1 MRSEPRK
8 ITSVLAVVALLALGA
23 AGVVAQEGT
32 TTPAPA
38 AAPAPGTAATD
49 TVAPPDSAAP
59 TEAAPIDSAA
69 IDSIAMAAERADAVQ
84 VEQKNVGMWQKFAN
98 SGAVEFFLKGGL
110 FMWPL
115 LVLAVFGLA
124 IMLERFWTLSRA
136 RTNVRDLMNKVLAA
150 LKKDGVEAA
159 IQVCETTRG
168 PIPAILHAGLRRS
181 NIGIEAT
188 EKSIENA
195 GVVELSFLERGLLA
209 LVTVSNLAPLLGFL
223 GTVTGMINSFDALA
237 KQGLSNPAAVASG
250 ISEALIT
257 TAAGLIIAIPI
268 QLAYNYF
275 TTRINKFVRDIETS
289 ANMLLE
295 TFGEMDRSGITPERA
310 AEPAGAAKG

>member
-8 ITSVLAVVALLALGA
+8 FTSVLAAAALLALGA

-32 TTPAPA
+32 PTPPPATTDA
-38 AAPAPGTAATD
+38 AAAD
-49 TVAPPDSAAP
+49 TVVPPDSAAP

-69 IDSIAMAAERADAVQ
+69 IDSIGMAKDRADAVQ

-98 SGAVEFFLKGGL
+98 SGAVEFFLKGGI
-110 FMWPL
+110 FMWPIL
-115 LVLAVFGLA
+115 ALAVFGLA

-136 RTNVRDLMNKVLAA
+136 RTNIRDLMNRVLAA

-181 NIGIEAT
+181 NIGIDAT

-223 GTVTGMINSFDALA
+223 GTVSGMINAFDAIAAADQVNA
-237 KQGLSNPAAVASG
+237 KIVAAG

-257 TAAGLIIAIPI
+257 TLAGLVVAIPMSM
-268 QLAYNYF
+268 AHNYF
-275 TTRINKFVRDIETS
+275 VAQIDKFVIEMQETS
-289 ANMLLE
+289 ADLVEALVDL
-295 TFGEMDRSGITPERA
+295 GAQRSGQTA
-310 AEPAGAAKG
+310 

>member
-38 AAPAPGTAATD
+38 AAPASGTAAGD

-69 IDSIAMAAERADAVQ
+69 IDSIGMAAERADAVQ

-98 SGAVEFFLKGGL
+98 SGAVEFFLKGGA

-115 LVLAVFGLA
+115 LLLAVFGLA
-124 IMLERFWTLSRA
+124 IALERFWTLSRA

-223 GTVTGMINSFDALA
+223 GTVSGMINAFDAIAAADQVNA
-237 KQGLSNPAAVASG
+237 KVVASG

-257 TAAGLIIAIPI
+257 TLAGLVVAIPMSM
-268 QLAYNYF
+268 AHNYF
-275 TTRINKFVRDIETS
+275 VGQIDKFVIEMQETS
-289 ANMLLE
+289 ADLVEALV
-295 TFGEMDRSGITPERA
+295 DL
-310 AEPAGAAKG
+310 GASRGGQTA

>member
-8 ITSVLAVVALLALGA
+8 MTSVLAVVALLALGA

-32 TTPAPA
+32 STPAPA
-38 AAPAPGTAATD
+38 TASAPGGSTVGGDSTAPA
-49 TVAPPDSAAP
+49 DSAP

-69 IDSIAMAAERADAVQ
+69 IDSIAIAKDKADAVQ
-84 VEQKNVGMWQKFAN
+84 VEKKNVGMWQKFAN
-98 SGAVEFFLKGGL
+98 SGAVEFFLKGGI

-115 LVLAVFGLA
+115 LLLAVFGLA

-150 LKKDGVEAA
+150 LKSEGVEAA

-181 NIGIEAT
+181 NIGIDAM

-195 GVVELSFLERGLLA
+195 GVVELSFLERGLLW

-223 GTVTGMINSFDALA
+223 GTVSGMINAFDAIAAADQVNA
-237 KQGLSNPAAVASG
+237 KVVASG

-257 TAAGLIIAIPI
+257 TLAGLVIAIPVSM
-268 QLAYNYF
+268 AHNYF
-275 TTRINKFVRDIETS
+275 VAQIDKFVIEMQETS
-289 ANMLLE
+289 ADLVE
-295 TFGEMDRSGITPERA
+295 TLVDLGALRGGQA
-310 AEPAGAAKG
+310 A